1 MNGMIA
7 VGGILVLALVLMTAF
22 VALVTYG
29 MLQLLPGAAGNSLR
43 RSLFAFCRPMLSL
56 ADRIAPVRIGAL
68 DFTPFLAALV
78 ILVLFRYALPWLF
91 LAGLSLG
98 R

>member
-7 VGGILVLALVLMTAF
+7 VGGTLVLALVLMITF

-43 RSLFAFCRPMLSL
+43 RALFAFCRPMLSL
-56 ADRIAPVRIGAL
+56 ADRIAPVRIGSL
-68 DFTPFLAALV
+68 DLTAFLAAWVL
-78 ILVLFRYALPWLF
+78 LVLFRYAIPWLF

-98 R
+98 G